1 MKDEL
6 INMTQ
11 AWDKEISESTI
22 GIEPMTSRKHG
33 GRSIHLAMRTH
44 GEQDHWQTQ
53 HITARRYRVPKR
65 AQHVAIC

>member
-1 MKDEL
+1 
-6 INMTQ
+6 
-11 AWDKEISESTI
+11 
-22 GIEPMTSRKHG
+22 MTSRTHG
-33 GRSIHLAMRTH
+33 GRYIHLAMRTH